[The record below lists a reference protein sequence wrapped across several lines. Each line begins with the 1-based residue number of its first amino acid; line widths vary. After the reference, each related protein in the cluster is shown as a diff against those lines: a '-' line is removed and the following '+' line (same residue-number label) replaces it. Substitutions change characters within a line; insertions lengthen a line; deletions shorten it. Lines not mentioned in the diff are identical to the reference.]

1 MSNTTPRKR
10 KAPQFY
16 ISNLFIFPALA
27 GMLSS
32 CDAVTNGVDFTLSS
46 KVENPATEELTLVP
60 ETEVA
65 TQMPMIITLT
75 SEPTKTNTP
84 ELTATATE
92 MPTPTEVSLIE
103 GNIFF
108 DPQSEV
114 DFDKVVESPSPIDE
128 PEKFAVWQD
137 EYLKMIEEKLKTYDG
152 PVIENENGGI
162 MYEAGVIVYREL
174 KWQAVASYKFK
185 WQEKDIL
192 TKTYIISDFQ
202 IGLAPFSVTYTT
214 SNSIAFSQEVGYKT
228 PPGEANMFIR
238 YEWENAKEFV
248 TDDFIDEYL
257 PNRDENIDFTSWR
270 KYFDTND
277 SNEEDKYR
285 AFRTRFIFS
294 RYDNYFD
301 PTSLQTVHGF

>member
-1 MSNTTPRKR
+1 MILG
-10 KAPQFY
+10 APACVPTEATS
-16 ISNLFIFPALA
+16 IIPTGETNPLPGDSTKTAESPT
-27 GMLSS
+27 
-32 CDAVTNGVDFTLSS
+32 DAPIELMPTVV
-46 KVENPATEELTLVP
+46 NPATQELTLVP

-65 TQMPMIITLT
+65 TQMPTIITLI
-75 SEPTKTNTP
+75 SEPTKTDTLEP
-84 ELTATATE
+84 TATE

-152 PVIENENGGI
+152 PVIDNKNGGI

-214 SNSIAFSQEVGYKT
+214 SNSTVFDKELGYKT
-228 PPGEANMFIR
+228 PTGEADMFIR
-238 YEWENAKEFV
+238 YEWEKVKEFF

-257 PNRDENIDFTSWR
+257 PNRDENIDFESWR

-294 RYDNYFD
+294 RYDNY
-301 PTSLQTVHGF
+301 